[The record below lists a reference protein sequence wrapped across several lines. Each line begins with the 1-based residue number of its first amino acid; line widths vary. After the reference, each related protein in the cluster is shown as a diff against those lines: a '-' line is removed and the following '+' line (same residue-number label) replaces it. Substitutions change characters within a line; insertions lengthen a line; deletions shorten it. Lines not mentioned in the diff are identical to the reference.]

1 MKKEFNLML
10 LLITCLIIGMGLAIY
25 GTIHSSLLVAGLGVA
40 GLVVSLVSFIEILKG
55 NRNLD

>member
-1 MKKEFNLML
+1 MKKEFNLMM
-10 LLITCLIIGMGLAIY
+10 LLITCLTIGMGLAIY
-25 GTIHSSLLVAGLGVA
+25 GVINSSIFVAGLGVA